1 MYKRLFPLALATFAV
16 GVDGF
21 VIAGLLPAIAEDL
34 GTTTPA
40 AGQLVTVFAVTFAVA
55 SPVLGAATS
64 GLNRRTALILALS
77 IFVVGNAA
85 TALGTGYGAVMAAR
99 IVTAAGAGI
108 ITSAASSTAAAVAPP
123 QRRGAALAFVMGGL
137 TTATALGLPL
147 GTLIGGTDWHL
158 TLWAVAALGLIAC
171 LGIAFGMPKVSLPA
185 ATLGQRLAPLRQPWV
200 LGVLS
205 VTVLALAGTYVLY
218 VYIGAAFNDVTH
230 GSVPTLTGILFA
242 WGVGTLIGTI
252 LAGRLTDRYIPERV
266 LLIGLAAT
274 VVVLAVGPWATA
286 NLATTIVWAAVW
298 GICVGV
304 PLIPQQHRLV
314 AHAPAASPI
323 LLALNSASVYAGVA
337 IGGALGGL
345 AQTWIAP
352 TRLALPA
359 AGLTTVALTLT
370 LITTRRHT
378 AKTTPTR
385 EPTTTKA

>member
-1 MYKRLFPLALATFAV
+1 
-16 GVDGF
+16 
-21 VIAGLLPAIAEDL
+21 
-34 GTTTPA
+34 
-40 AGQLVTVFAVTFAVA
+40 
-55 SPVLGAATS
+55 
-64 GLNRRTALILALS
+64 
-77 IFVVGNAA
+77 
-85 TALGTGYGAVMAAR
+85 
-99 IVTAAGAGI
+99 
-108 ITSAASSTAAAVAPP
+108 
-123 QRRGAALAFVMGGL
+123 
-137 TTATALGLPL
+137 
-147 GTLIGGTDWHL
+147 
-158 TLWAVAALGLIAC
+158 
-171 LGIAFGMPKVSLPA
+171 MPKVSLPT
-185 ATLGQRLAPLRQPWV
+185 ATLGQRLAPLKQPWV

-370 LITTRRHT
+370 LITTRRPT